1 MLISPRQRGGTRCTF
16 RQHSICKLQ
25 CIGSVL
31 SGLVNH
37 SSQASRIVSLMDHCP
52 LDWSCVPPRGLCFF
66 KKNNFHSTN
75 ALLVEL
81 SGQVKTADLS
91 WHSIFPP
98 TKTDRF
104 LKPLPASVFPEK

>member
-1 MLISPRQRGGTRCTF
+1 MHRERIERFGESF
-16 RQHSICKLQ
+16 I
-25 CIGSVL
+25 
-31 SGLVNH
+31 SGLTDCIPH
-37 SSQASRIVSLMDHCP
+37 GSLSVRLVLCP
-52 LDWSCVPPRGLCFF
+52 SKRTVFF